1 MHWQSLP
8 GIAARAQPDDFFRGS
23 GRERMGR
30 NTKWIDSQPDDLVDD
45 VARRALEVRLDRLW
59 YFLEQAVV
67 EPNSETENV
76 HQLRV
81 FTRRAGASMEIFA
94 ELLPKRRGRWMRKQL
109 KRLRQA
115 AGEARDLDVLRLR
128 WAAQLDEG
136 TATLAQGAA
145 SSLKLLLEQ
154 ASRRRRKA
162 QWPIEEIY
170 QKLLRKNFA
179 RRTKKLLKRIRVRDA
194 KTPGSQPTGNNQP
207 AADLHLGAV
216 AHQQLDQLVEPYL
229 KAAEADMVDAPVLH
243 AFRIQGKEIR
253 YAMEIFAGAFEADF
267 RQELYPLVAEL
278 QDRLGAI
285 NDHVTAQEYLSAW
298 GEETASSAVR
308 EAVAAGLQIE
318 QAAFDESRR
327 DFLTWWTPERR
338 SSLRR
343 QFAKYLPLDRAIES
357 LPTAPRQDIA

>member
-1 MHWQSLP
+1 
-8 GIAARAQPDDFFRGS
+8 
-23 GRERMGR
+23 MGR
-30 NTKWIDSQPDDLVDD
+30 NAKWIDSQPDDLVDD

-128 WAAQLDEG
+128 WAAQLEEG
-136 TATLAQGAA
+136 AATLAPGAA
-145 SSLKLLLEQ
+145 GALKLLMEQ

-194 KTPGSQPTGNNQP
+194 KTPGNQQTGNNQP
-207 AADLHLGAV
+207 PCDLHVAAV
-216 AHQQLDQLVEPYL
+216 AHQQLNQLVGPYL
-229 KAAEADMVDAPVLH
+229 KAAEVEMVEAPVLH

-253 YAMEIFAGAFEADF
+253 YAMEIFAGAFEPDF

-285 NDHVTAQEYLSAW
+285 NDHVTAQEYLTTW
-298 GEETASSAVR
+298 GAETASDAVR

-318 QAAFDESRR
+318 QAAFEDCRCE
-327 DFLTWWTPERR
+327 FLAWWTPERR

-343 QFAKYLPLDRAIES
+343 QFARHLPLETSVAADRAMES
-357 LPTAPRQDIA
+357 LPTTSRQDIA